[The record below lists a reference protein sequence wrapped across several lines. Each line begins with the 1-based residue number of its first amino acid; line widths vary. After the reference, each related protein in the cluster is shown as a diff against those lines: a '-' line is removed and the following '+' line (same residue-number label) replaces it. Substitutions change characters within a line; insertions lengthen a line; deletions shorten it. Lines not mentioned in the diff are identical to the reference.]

1 MIKIVKSLKFKI
13 LITIVVILSTGI
25 FAETIIWTQNTIK
38 QTKETMVNSF
48 TSSLSV
54 ANQNFETSMKDIE
67 RIVAL
72 ASSNMGE
79 GVVIK
84 NYFRVMQPDSLAS
97 DLEKLQAGREVKSF
111 LLELCRFQFYLT
123 GASINDLNGHQ
134 ETYGIIMGDAEL
146 REQEWLNDFLES
158 TDEVRIIAP
167 HDSFPN
173 DTTRSKRVFSIVRKI
188 MSGSEVRGIML
199 TDINYDI
206 LQDFYYM
213 EDSFAYPVFIKDGME
228 GETQIFPEENENDA
242 EKERKIE
249 ITLDIPITGWSVH
262 GIIQQKE
269 IVSSS
274 MHILGRIFLISI
286 ALNILICIVVVLAVS
301 HITKELSVLADSVK
315 HVSGEQLELA
325 TVIKSEDEVGELYK
339 QINRMLKQ
347 IRELIKEIQ
356 DSEHAKRELE
366 ILALQEQ
373 INPHFLYNTLN
384 TITYLSQLRGAK
396 NIEFVS
402 SSLSDMLHLALN
414 QEKYITIEREID
426 YLRQYLMIMEYKYA
440 GKFIPEFQVDENV
453 YTCKIPKLIMQP
465 LVENA
470 LKHGIAALSRPGYLR
485 ISVDVEDN
493 RLKLSVWDN
502 GNGIS
507 EELLAK
513 INQIPMENEM
523 RTALSIGVYNVRNR
537 IYLLYGSRGNF
548 KMSSTVGE
556 YTLAEIEIPITTEED
571 GV

>member
-1 MIKIVKSLKFKI
+1 MKAIVKSLKFKI
-13 LITIVVILSTGI
+13 LIAIVVILSTGI
-25 FAETIIWTQNTIK
+25 FMETIIWTQNTIK

-72 ASSNMGE
+72 ASSGMGD
-79 GVVIK
+79 GGAVK
-84 NYFRVMQPDSLAS
+84 NYLRLMHPDSSAS

-123 GASINDLNGHQ
+123 GAAINDLNGHQ
-134 ETYGIIMGDAEL
+134 ETFGIIMGDTEL
-146 REQEWLNDFLES
+146 QKQEWLKTFLES

-167 HDSFPN
+167 HDSLPN
-173 DTTRSKRVFSIVRKI
+173 EGARSKRVFSIVRKI
-188 MSGSEVRGIML
+188 RSGSKVQGIML
-199 TDINYDI
+199 ADISCDMLY
-206 LQDFYYM
+206 DFYYVK
-213 EDSFAYPVFIKDGME
+213 DSLAYSIFITEETE
-228 GETQIFPEENENDA
+228 GEKQIFQEEGTVFDT
-242 EKERKIE
+242 KERKIE
-249 ITLDIPITGWSVH
+249 ITLDIPITDWNVH
-262 GIIQQKE
+262 GIIPQRE

-274 MHILGRIFLISI
+274 MNILGKIFLISI

-301 HITKELSVLADSVK
+301 YITSELSVLADSVK
-315 HVSGEQLELA
+315 HVSGEQLELT

-339 QINRMLKQ
+339 QINRMLKR

-384 TITYLSQLRGAK
+384 TITYLSQLRGVK

-414 QEKYITIEREID
+414 QEKYITVEREMD
-426 YLRQYLMIMEYKYA
+426 YLKQYLMIMEYKYA
-440 GKFIPEFQVDENV
+440 GKFIPEFQVDASV
-453 YTCKIPKLIMQP
+453 YTYKIPKLILQP

-470 LKHGIAALSRPGYLR
+470 LKHGIAALARPGYLR
-485 ISVDVEDN
+485 ISAVVEDN

-502 GNGIS
+502 GNGVS

-523 RTALSIGVYNVRNR
+523 RAAPSIGVYNVRNR
-537 IYLLYGSRGNF
+537 IYLLYGSQGNF
-548 KMSSTVGE
+548 KMSSRVGE
-556 YTLAEIEIPITTEED
+556 YTLAEIEIPITAGED
-571 GV
+571 RV